1 MNLASL
7 DFGRGERFCAACILV
22 QLGFI
27 LVQLARVLTITGLP
41 VAGSIANLLGGH
53 SIYEKQI
60 CTYVVHH
67 PS

>member
-27 LVQLARVLTITGLP
+27 LVQLAMVLTITGLP

-53 SIYEKQI
+53 SI
-60 CTYVVHH
+60 
-67 PS
+67 